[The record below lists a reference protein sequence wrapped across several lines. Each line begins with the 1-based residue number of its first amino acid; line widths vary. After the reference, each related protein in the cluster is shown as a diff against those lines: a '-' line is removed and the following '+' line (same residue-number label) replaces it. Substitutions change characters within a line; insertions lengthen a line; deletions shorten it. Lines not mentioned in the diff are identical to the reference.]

1 MSIEKNI
8 LRVLEEI
15 KKSKEL
21 ISEVITL
28 SESSAFSSPLNKLRV
43 SSPFGPRWGSHHDG
57 VDLDAIDE
65 PVKSLADGTVIATY
79 NDKWPCGGTI
89 VIQHSD
95 GYTTGFC
102 HMQKINV
109 QVGQKVKQGDVI
121 GISGGGEGD
130 PGKGRSTGKHLH
142 LTIRK
147 GGTPVD
153 PMQFID
159 KEGVLVGK
167 VPSGFVVPGS
177 LDFDGSS
184 DSTEISN
191 SETSSTQG
199 STSSFG
205 SDDFDFLTKDIPG
218 KADDFYFLKEIK
230 ERKITENIKKIK
242 KML

>member
-8 LRVLEEI
+8 SRIFEEI
-15 KKSKEL
+15 KNSEKL
-21 ISEVITL
+21 ISESIIL
-28 SESSAFSSPLNKLRV
+28 SESSTFSPPLNKLRV
-43 SSPFGPRWGSHHDG
+43 SSPFGPRWGSRHDG

-102 HMQKINV
+102 HMQKIKV
-109 QVGQKVKQGDVI
+109 EVGQKVKQGDVI

-147 GGTPVD
+147 NGTPVD

-159 KEGVLVGK
+159 KKGVLVGT
-167 VPSGFVVPGS
+167 VPLSPTSGTDIATS
-177 LDFDGSS
+177 SS
-184 DSTEISN
+184 DS
-191 SETSSTQG
+191 QG
-199 STSSFG
+199 TVPEFG
-205 SDDFDFLTKDIPG
+205 IADFDFLTGNVKGNI
-218 KADDFYFLKEIK
+218 ADFDFIKGIK
-230 ERKITENIKKIK
+230 ERKITENIKRIK
-242 KML
+242 NLL

>member
-8 LRVLEEI
+8 SRIFEEI
-15 KKSKEL
+15 KNSEKL
-21 ISEVITL
+21 ISESIIL
-28 SESSAFSSPLNKLRV
+28 SESSTFSPPLNKLRV

-95 GYTTGFC
+95 GYTTCFC

-147 GGTPVD
+147 NEEPLD
-153 PMQFID
+153 PMKYID

-184 DSTEISN
+184 D
-191 SETSSTQG
+191 STQG